1 MNALIA
7 DVIGEVALV
16 LVISWLFGLAARRCG
31 QPIVVGQI
39 VAGILLG
46 PTLLGRLPGH
56 LTGRLFPP
64 AELKVLNVLAQIAVV
79 LFMFV
84 VGYELDRR
92 SMQGGRRVVVL
103 IAASALLVPM
113 ALGSGAVLV
122 LKPEF
127 AALGQSHIGRPF
139 ILFMGVALAITALP
153 VLAAIV
159 RERGIAGSVPGTTA
173 TAAAGLMDVSAWLVL
188 AVAIAGAQHKPGSSV
203 LRTLLLFGC
212 FVATMLLVVR
222 PGLRWWMSRRRSVLS
237 NQLPLALALALGSAW
252 VTASLGLHPVFG
264 GFLAGITMPTV
275 DGSRDAEILRPMEE
289 ISGLF
294 LPLFFVVT
302 GLSLNVGSLDGTA
315 FAVLALVCAIAI
327 AGKLVPAYAASRIG
341 GMRPRDSAIVA
352 VLINTRGLTELI
364 ALNLG
369 LSAGL
374 IDQRVF
380 SILVLMALITTA
392 LTGPLLSVLPSPE
405 VPPAVSEQHP
415 AALPQAGSP
424 D

>member
-1 MNALIA
+1 
-7 DVIGEVALV
+7 
-16 LVISWLFGLAARRCG
+16 
-31 QPIVVGQI
+31 
-39 VAGILLG
+39 
-46 PTLLGRLPGH
+46 
-56 LTGRLFPP
+56 
-64 AELKVLNVLAQIAVV
+64 
-79 LFMFV
+79 
-84 VGYELDRR
+84 
-92 SMQGGRRVVVL
+92 
-103 IAASALLVPM
+103 
-113 ALGSGAVLV
+113 
-122 LKPEF
+122 
-127 AALGQSHIGRPF
+127 
-139 ILFMGVALAITALP
+139 
-153 VLAAIV
+153 
-159 RERGIAGSVPGTTA
+159 
-173 TAAAGLMDVSAWLVL
+173 
-188 AVAIAGAQHKPGSSV
+188 
-203 LRTLLLFGC
+203 
-212 FVATMLLVVR
+212 
-222 PGLRWWMSRRRSVLS
+222 
-237 NQLPLALALALGSAW
+237 
-252 VTASLGLHPVFG
+252 VFG

>member
-1 MNALIA
+1 MNGLIA

-16 LVISWLFGLAARRCG
+16 LVVSWLFGLVARRCG

-39 VAGILLG
+39 LAGILLG
-46 PTLLGRLPGH
+46 PTLLGRLPGQ
-56 LTGRLFPP
+56 LTSRLFPP
-64 AELKVLNVLAQIAVV
+64 AELKVLNVLAQIAVAI
-79 LFMFV
+79 FMFG

-92 SMQGGRRVVVL
+92 SLQGRRRLAAL

-113 ALGSGAVLV
+113 ALGSGAVL
-122 LKPEF
+122 LFRSEF
-127 AALGQSHIGRPF
+127 ASLGQSHISRPF
-139 ILFMGVALAITALP
+139 VLFMGVAMAITALP

-159 RERGIAGSVPGTTA
+159 RERGIAGSIPGVTS

-188 AVAIAGAQHKPGSSV
+188 AAAIAGAQHKSGRSV
-203 LRTLLLFGC
+203 LMILLEFGC
-212 FVATMLLVVR
+212 FVLIMLLVVR
-222 PGLRWWMSRRRSVLS
+222 PGLRWWMSRRSSVLS
-237 NQLPLALALALGSAW
+237 NQLPVALALALGSAW

-289 ISGLF
+289 IGGIF

-302 GLSLNVGSLDGTA
+302 GLSLNVGSLGGTA
-315 FAVLALVCAIAI
+315 FAILALVCVIAI
-327 AGKLVPAYAASRIG
+327 VGKLGPAYAASRIG
-341 GMRPRDSAIVA
+341 GLRPRDSAIVA

-392 LTGPLLSVLPSPE
+392 LTGPLLSRLPSPE
-405 VPPAVSEQHP
+405 VPPAASEQQP
-415 AALPQAGSP
+415 AVLPQAEPS